1 MTRHWVRYVALAL
14 AVALFVTA
22 AWAGLTADQVAARM
36 RSRMMH
42 LWTVANL
49 RIVVTPYPGN
59 ANMDKGAFKQIK
71 VTADSITVDGVKM
84 TQVLMQAQDVVL
96 DLPVL
101 QTKNDVKVIRRGAD
115 RIYARVSEADLNRAL
130 TFKKSGIDN
139 MRVKLGQGCLTFTG
153 RYRFGLSTNLM
164 LQGRLEVP
172 DGYHINFVPTK
183 ASVGGIPLPAAP
195 LRTLLSKMNP
205 MLNLKKIPLSPK
217 VDRLIVQPGYLT
229 VQG

>member
-1 MTRHWVRYVALAL
+1 MAKHWGRRVAIVLVMAPL
-14 AVALFVTA
+14 VTA
-22 AWAGLTADQVAARM
+22 AWAALSADQVAARM
-36 RSRMMH
+36 RSRMLH
-42 LWTVANL
+42 LWTVRNL
-49 RIVVTPYPGN
+49 LIAVTPYPGN
-59 ANMDKGAFKQIK
+59 ANLDKGAFKQIR

-96 DLPVL
+96 DIPVL
-101 QTKNDVKVIRRGAD
+101 QTGNDVKVIRRGAD
-115 RIYARVSEADLNRAL
+115 KIYARVSEADLNRAL
-130 TFKKSGIDN
+130 TFKKSSIEN
-139 MRVKLGQGCLTFTG
+139 MRVKLGQGTLTFTG
-153 RYRFGLSTNLM
+153 KYRFGLSTNLM

-172 DGYHINFVPTK
+172 DGYRINFVPTR

-205 MLNLKKIPLSPK
+205 LLNLKKIPLSPK